1 MENASKAL
9 IMAAEVIIGVLVL
22 SLMSYL
28 FITFSSNS
36 SEIIKQMDENKLTE
50 FNNQYD
56 KYKGKSDVTIYDIVS
71 LASLARENNEY
82 YELENSTDSNY
93 YIKVYLDGKG
103 YIEKKENKIKDFEEK
118 MTNLIK
124 EGMNNTY
131 KCNKDD
137 VNYSNVTGR
146 VKEIHFRKNTN

>member
-28 FITFSSNS
+28 FVTFSSNS

-118 MTNLIK
+118 MTYLIK
-124 EGMNNTY
+124 DGMNNTY

-137 VNYSNVTGR
+137 VKYSNVTGR

>member
-28 FITFSSNS
+28 FVTFSSNS

-103 YIEKKENKIKDFEEK
+103 
-118 MTNLIK
+118 
-124 EGMNNTY
+124 
-131 KCNKDD
+131 
-137 VNYSNVTGR
+137 
-146 VKEIHFRKNTN
+146 